1 MNESK
6 IRIKVEN
13 EKPHIINR
21 IVSGII
27 DACLIF
33 MLFFGCYILFLNT
46 EGKLMMAMLWTQQ
59 IMKQE
64 TLEEAKTMYER
75 VPRLLKEKVT

>member
-1 MNESK
+1 MLNMF
-6 IRIKVEN
+6 
-13 EKPHIINR
+13 IN
-21 IVSGII
+21 I
-27 DACLIF
+27 
-33 MLFFGCYILFLNT
+33 YILFLNA

-75 VPRLLKEKVT
+75 VPRLLKEKVTQLLIDSGMEEIIN